1 MQKITD
7 KVAPL
12 NHKESSEL
20 KEINKP
26 NQDKPTFVNAND
38 ASKEELVCETKTVDK
53 AEDKPEFSTAK
64 IPASSSQISDKNL
77 SDSEDPS
84 ESKFC
89 TDNSKPEINSS
100 ADLPTEPRLASPGNR
115 YKLVSMTSKPPVQTK
130 TVVLHIVDISEIKMR
145 FKIRVKQKFAKY
157 VSLRY

>member
-20 KEINKP
+20 KEINKA

-53 AEDKPEFSTAK
+53 AEDQPVFSAVK
-64 IPASSSQISDKNL
+64 IPACSSQKSDKNL

-89 TDNSKPEINSS
+89 TDNSKSEINSS
-100 ADLPTEPRLASPGNR
+100 PNLPTEPCQTSTENQD
-115 YKLVSMTSKPPVQTK
+115 KIVSMTSKPAVRPEM
-130 TVVLHIVDISEIKMR
+130 VLLNIVDMSGKKR
-145 FKIRVKQKFAKY
+145 WFKISKKQKLAKY
-157 VSLRY
+157 VYVY